1 MLTQRRKEKQGTDN
15 GANIHSHTHSQTGN
29 KLEVHSLQS
38 KHSNSTQ
45 QQQQC
50 TAVVVEILSSAAA
63 AVVATAADADD
74 DAVQQFSSVNKSER
88 E

>member
-1 MLTQRRKEKQGTDN
+1 MGQTYTHTL
-15 GANIHSHTHSQTGN
+15 THSQTGN

-50 TAVVVEILSSAAA
+50 TAAAVVVEILSSAAA
-63 AVVATAADADD
+63 AVATAADADAD